1 MAGRPPPRKGHS
13 AGPRPK
19 ADPVPLP
26 GHLPTW
32 PQAVSI
38 VLRPGMATPVLA
50 GHPWLFSGAIAH
62 VVPGPDT
69 AVEPGVRCGVFD
81 PYARWLGLGYYN
93 PQSQIAVRLVAHG
106 RDVLEPQQLPTLEQI
121 AAERVTAAA
130 SLRRDLGLPST
141 DTTAF
146 RLTNADGDLLPGCT
160 VDQYGDGAVV
170 QVTSAGIWRVRA
182 AIVAALRELGLR
194 WVCVRVPSD
203 IHPSEGL
210 PAGSQEPHG
219 AMPAEVEVRLGGV
232 RFVVEPGAGQKTGL
246 YCDQRENHLAVAALA
261 KDRFVVDAFCHVGG
275 FGLQAAKAGARQ
287 VLCIDASQRAVDAV
301 LRHAELNDLP
311 VQAQCGEAIHALRA
325 FADGPD
331 ADKPDIVI
339 VDPPKFATKAAAL
352 DGAVH
357 KYQALNAVAVAAV
370 KDGGWLVSCS
380 CSGLLEPPA
389 FVRMIA
395 LAAQQAGRTVQLLAL
410 RGASADHP
418 TAPAHAE
425 GRYLKVA
432 ILRVTA
438 RA

>member
-1 MAGRPPPRKGHS
+1 MPGRPPPRKGH
-13 AGPRPK
+13 APGPRPK

-26 GHLPTW
+26 AQLPTW
-32 PQAVSI
+32 PGAVSI

-62 VVPGPDT
+62 VVTGPDT
-69 AVEPGVRCGVFD
+69 QVEPGVRCGVFD

-93 PQSQIAVRLVAHG
+93 PDSQIAVRLVAHG
-106 RDVLEPQQLPTLEQI
+106 RDVLEPQTLPTLAEV
-121 AAERVTAAA
+121 AAERVKRAAA
-130 SLRRDLGLPST
+130 LRADLGLPSP
-141 DTTAF
+141 DTSAF
-146 RLTNADGDLLPGCT
+146 RLLNADGDLLPGCT

-170 QVTSAGIWRVRA
+170 QVTSAGIWQVRA
-182 AIVAALRELGLR
+182 AIVAALRELGLA
-194 WVCVRVPSD
+194 WVCVRVPAD

-210 PAGSQEPHG
+210 PAGANEPHG
-219 AMPAEVEVRLGGV
+219 PMPRESDVLLGGV
-232 RFVVEPGAGQKTGL
+232 HFVVEPGAGQKTGL

-275 FGLQAAKAGARQ
+275 FGLQAARAGARR

-301 LRHAELNDLP
+301 VRHAERNALT
-311 VQAQCGEAIHALRA
+311 VEAQCGEAIHALRA
-325 FADGPD
+325 FGD
-331 ADKPDIVI
+331 APESDKPDIVV

-352 DGAVH
+352 DGAVQ

-370 KDGGWLVSCS
+370 RDGGWLVSCS

-395 LAAQQAGRTVQLLAL
+395 MAAQQAGRTVQLLAL

-432 ILRVTA
+432 ILRVSA